1 MALVEIRDVY
11 KSFQRDTQ
19 KIDVFTALT
28 LDIEAGSFTAL
39 MGPSGSG
46 KSTLLNLIAGLDK
59 PTRGTVRVGGAEV
72 SAMSAGQLAAWRS
85 RHVGFVFQ
93 SFNLLPVLTAYQNVE
108 LPLLLTR
115 LSGRERNERVKIALD
130 LVGLADRA
138 DHYPRQLSGG
148 QEQRA
153 GPAGRQELA
162 GSPDA
167 AAAAEQRVQQ
177 DDHHRHARRACRR
190 ARQDGPAPRE
200 GRPDREAAR
209 GGGRP
214 VKYVQLVLANLG
226 RHKLRSILTIAS
238 VALALFLFASLRSV
252 TTTMA
257 AAAQFGGARRLVT
270 LNATGLVFP
279 LPLAYGNRIKAMPG
293 VTGLSWANWF
303 GGRYGDGKNFFANF
317 AVDAESYLHLY
328 PEIVMPA
335 DQKQAFLQDRTG
347 AIIGD
352 RLISQFGWKL
362 GQNVTLQGTIFQG
375 DWTFKIDGVY
385 HPTDPAIGDN
395 VLIFHHDYF
404 DERIGRAG
412 IAGWYIVEIDD
423 PAHAPT
429 IAKAIDDLFRNSSS
443 PTKTGTEREFQASF
457 ATMWGNVSFLMS
469 TIGLAVVFAILL
481 ITANAMMMSA
491 RERTGEIAVLKT
503 VGFSDRLLFTLVM
516 VEAGALALTGAAI
529 GLGGATLLYP
539 AINFNG
545 AGFLPGFKVATST
558 LIIGALVAVGLMLAS
573 GLVPAVRAARLPIV
587 QALRK
592 VE

>member
-1 MALVEIRDVY
+1 
-11 KSFQRDTQ
+11 
-19 KIDVFTALT
+19 
-28 LDIEAGSFTAL
+28 
-39 MGPSGSG
+39 
-46 KSTLLNLIAGLDK
+46 
-59 PTRGTVRVGGAEV
+59 
-72 SAMSAGQLAAWRS
+72 
-85 RHVGFVFQ
+85 
-93 SFNLLPVLTAYQNVE
+93 
-108 LPLLLTR
+108 
-115 LSGRERNERVKIALD
+115 
-130 LVGLADRA
+130 
-138 DHYPRQLSGG
+138 
-148 QEQRA
+148 
-153 GPAGRQELA
+153 
-162 GSPDA
+162 
-167 AAAAEQRVQQ
+167 
-177 DDHHRHARRACRR
+177 
-190 ARQDGPAPRE
+190 
-200 GRPDREAAR
+200 
-209 GGGRP
+209 
-214 VKYVQLVLANLG
+214 
-226 RHKLRSILTIAS
+226 
-238 VALALFLFASLRSV
+238 
-252 TTTMA
+252 
-257 AAAQFGGARRLVT
+257 
-270 LNATGLVFP
+270 
-279 LPLAYGNRIKAMPG
+279 MPG

-404 DERIGRAG
+404 DERIGRVG

-481 ITANAMMMSA
+481 IPANAMMMSA

-516 VEAGALALTGAAI
+516 VEAGAPALTRAAI
-529 GLGGATLLYP
+529 GLRSATVFLP
-539 AINFNG
+539 ALNFNRPRL
-545 AGFLPGFKVATST
+545 LPGYQGAAST
-558 LIIGALVAVGLMLAS
+558 LIIRGLVAVGPILAS
-573 GLVPAVRAARLPIV
+573 GLVAPVRPARP
-587 QALRK
+587 
-592 VE
+592 